1 MMEKAQLLDYLEQLI
16 AKTDLKVSVE
26 QRTAL
31 IDYVLLINK
40 WNKTYNLT
48 AVRDVQEMVVKHIMD
63 SIMVMPYVNGQQC
76 IDVGTGPGLPGIPL
90 AIMCPDK
97 QFTLLD
103 TLGKRVRFLNQ
114 VVYALGL
121 TNVTPVQ
128 ARVEEYTQNNDFD
141 VVISRAFA
149 SLKDMLHWCAHLV
162 HSRGEFLALKGQYPT
177 DEVSECQSEY
187 DIISKYALT
196 IPDLNADRHV
206 LIIRPK

>member
-1 MMEKAQLLDYLEQLI
+1 MERAKLLDYLDFLI
-16 AKTDLKVSVE
+16 ARTDLVVSVK
-26 QRTAL
+26 QREAL

-48 AVRDVQEMVVKHIMD
+48 AVRDVKEMVVKHIMD
-63 SIMVMPYVNGQQC
+63 SIMVMPYLNGQQC

-97 QFTLLD
+97 HFTLLD

-121 TNVTPVQ
+121 PNVTPVQ
-128 ARVEEYTQNNDFD
+128 ARVEDYTDNNEFD

-149 SLKDMLHWCAHLV
+149 SLKDMLHWCTHLV
-162 HSRGEFLALKGQYPT
+162 HSSGEFLALKGQYPI
-177 DEVSECQSEY
+177 DEINECQSEY
-187 DIISKYALT
+187 DVISEYALT
-196 IPDLNADRHV
+196 IPNLNADRHV

>member
-1 MMEKAQLLDYLEQLI
+1 MDRAKLLDYLDLLI
-16 AKTDLKVSVE
+16 ARTDLVVSVK
-26 QRTAL
+26 QREAL

-48 AVRDVQEMVVKHIMD
+48 AVRDVKEMVVKHIMD
-63 SIMVMPYVNGQQC
+63 SIMVMPYLNGQQC

-97 QFTLLD
+97 HFTLLD

-121 TNVTPVQ
+121 PNVTPVQ
-128 ARVEEYTQNNDFD
+128 ARVEDYTDNNEFD

-162 HSRGEFLALKGQYPT
+162 HSNGEFLALKGQYPI
-177 DEVSECQSEY
+177 DEINECQSEY
-187 DIISKYALT
+187 DVISEYALT
-196 IPDLNADRHV
+196 IPNLNADRHV

>member
-1 MMEKAQLLDYLEQLI
+1 MEKAQLLDFLDSLI
-16 AKTDLKVSVE
+16 AKTDLEVSFS
-26 QRTAL
+26 QRDAL
-31 IDYVLLINK
+31 IEYVLLINK
-40 WNKTYNLT
+40 WNKAYNLT
-48 AVRDVQEMVVKHIMD
+48 AVRDVKEMVVKHIMD
-63 SIMVMPYVNGQQC
+63 SIMVMPYLTGQQC

-128 ARVEEYTQNNDFD
+128 ARVEEYAENNEFD

-149 SLKDMLHWCAHLV
+149 SLKDMLHWCAHLI
-162 HSRGEFLALKGQYPT
+162 HSKGEFLALKGQDPVEEINECQDEY
-177 DEVSECQSEY
+177 EVS
-187 DIISKYALT
+187 SKYALT
-196 IPDLNADRHV
+196 IPSLNAERHV

>member
-1 MMEKAQLLDYLEQLI
+1 MERAKLLDYLDFLI
-16 AKTDLKVSVE
+16 ARTDLVVSVK
-26 QRTAL
+26 QREAL

-48 AVRDVQEMVVKHIMD
+48 AVRDVKEMVVKHIMD
-63 SIMVMPYVNGQQC
+63 SIMVMPYLNGQQC

-97 QFTLLD
+97 HFTLLD

-121 TNVTPVQ
+121 PNVTPVQ
-128 ARVEEYTQNNDFD
+128 ARVEDYTDNNEFD

-162 HSRGEFLALKGQYPT
+162 HSSGEFLALKGQYPI
-177 DEVSECQSEY
+177 DEINECQSEY
-187 DIISKYALT
+187 DLISEYAYYT
-196 IPDLNADRHV
+196 
-206 LIIRPK
+206 KFKC